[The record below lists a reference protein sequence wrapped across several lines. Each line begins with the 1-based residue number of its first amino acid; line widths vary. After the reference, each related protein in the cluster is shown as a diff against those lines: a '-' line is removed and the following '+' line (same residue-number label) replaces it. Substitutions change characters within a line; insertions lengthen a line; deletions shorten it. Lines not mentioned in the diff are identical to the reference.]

1 LEKFTIKTFKVD
13 KWFSVSK
20 LKYYFAVDTSYVAKK
35 LFLLILPFFNRVSIL
50 CSIINLRLKSSFFK
64 DWSVKYDQ
72 NEPVPPKLDSNAPD
86 MYIPGKFSF

>member
-1 LEKFTIKTFKVD
+1 V
-13 KWFSVSK
+13 
-20 LKYYFAVDTSYVAKK
+20 
-35 LFLLILPFFNRVSIL
+35 FN
-50 CSIINLRLKSSFFK
+50 NKSSINIVYFK